1 MVKSVL
7 FINVGK
13 TALLATLASGT
24 ALMAQEL
31 PTVAA
36 PETAPAVVQTPAAEV
51 VAPPPAVRTLPSAN
65 DVVNAAAAEEAAAER
80 KPAAATAPR
89 PERKNSPAR
98 TVSTSSPS
106 LRAGPPPAPATPT
119 FNEPASALPTE
130 APVAAP
136 ATSDDVASAATPS
149 AAVDAAS
156 NEDLTLFAGIAAALA
171 ALGLGGLLASRRRR
185 SVAPQSGYLPVNAS
199 APAPAPAPARETQSP
214 VQTVAQP
221 AVVDRP
227 LIRKAAI
234 RRPDIPVT
242 DPLFSTP
249 GHAAP
254 VTDPLFAPRNDVEI
268 PITDPLF
275 AKNARFNGRMRDEH
289 SSMVREPVT

>member
-65 DVVNAAAAEEAAAER
+65 DVVNAAAAEQAAAER

-89 PERKNSPAR
+89 PERKNTAAR
-98 TVSTSSPS
+98 TVSTSASSNATLPAS
-106 LRAGPPPAPATPT
+106 PPPAPATPT

-136 ATSDDVASAATPS
+136 ATSDDVATTATPF
-149 AAVDAAS
+149 APADGAS

-185 SVAPQSGYLPVNAS
+185 NVAPQSGYLPVSAS
-199 APAPAPAPARETQSP
+199 APAPAREVQPAFEA
-214 VQTVAQP
+214 VAQP

-227 LIRKAAI
+227 LVRKAAM

-249 GHAAP
+249 VHAAP

-275 AKNARFNGRMRDEH
+275 AKNARFNGRMREEH